1 MSMQNP
7 PHPGEFIRA
16 DSLEPVQLSYRK
28 VAAKGKRE
36 GGAISISET
45 H

>member
-7 PHPGEFIRA
+7 PHPGEFIREG
-16 DSLEPVQLSYRK
+16 SLEPFQLSYRK